1 MGNITKGLLA
11 VSIIGIL
18 YLLYKAKG
26 KQVSN
31 VVTTKPSTNSVLP
44 IKPTKPNKPQ
54 SQPQPQ
60 STSNQSLSQTFNQ
73 GNLNQ
78 PSQQANTNPL
88 LLSQLQQAGQQV
100 STFTSGMGN
109 ASMYDLFSPNYY
121 APTSQ
126 MESNVASDAMY
137 SWQGWVDQQ
146 NTIREQNYI
155 NQYGDAAA
163 QFAINQVLSGDTSN
177 YQYSLYTLPSGGY
190 GMFITDAGFGGGNSQ
205 ERCPRGWIMGNS
217 NICEWVGS

>member
-1 MGNITKGLLA
+1 MGKITKGLLA

-18 YLLYKAKG
+18 YLLYKGKG
-26 KQVSN
+26 KEVYN
-31 VVTTKPSTNSVLP
+31 VVTTKPSTSIVFP

-54 SQPQPQ
+54 SQ
-60 STSNQSLSQTFNQ
+60 STSNQSLGETFNQ

-146 NTIREQNYI
+146 NTIREQNI
-155 NQYGDAAA
+155 TS
-163 QFAINQVLSGDTSN
+163 FAVQQALEGNPN
-177 YQYSLYTLPSGGY
+177 FQYSLYELPSGGY
-190 GMFITDAGFGGGNSQ
+190 GMYITNTGGATGGAGEQ
-205 ERCPRGWIMGNS
+205 RCPNGYVMGNS